1 MMTQIDTRNV
11 ISRGVRNRVAEK
23 LSQTPGVFE
32 MPSTVQ
38 LTIESLHDDSLQ
50 AVFRFAYLDGKE
62 KVGGIFGHSDGFSI
76 CFGQSSNRILSLS
89 VRLPKVAFPES
100 AEPADIKKVFVDE
113 ARGALQKSIPD
124 LHFVNAPRNADLI
137 AQILD
142 SLRIGNDSRN

>member
-23 LSQTPGVFE
+23 LNQTPGVFE

-38 LTIESLHDDSLQ
+38 LTIESQHDDSLR

-62 KVGGIFGHSDGFSI
+62 KVGGVFSQSRFNI
-76 CFGQSSNRILSLS
+76 SFGQSSNRILSLS
-89 VRLPKVAFPES
+89 VTLPRDAFPNS
-100 AEPADIKKVFVDE
+100 AEPAAIKKIFVDE
-113 ARGALQKSIPD
+113 ARGALQNAVPD
-124 LHFVNAPRNADLI
+124 LHFMNASRNADLI

-142 SLRIGNDSRN
+142 SLRIGNES